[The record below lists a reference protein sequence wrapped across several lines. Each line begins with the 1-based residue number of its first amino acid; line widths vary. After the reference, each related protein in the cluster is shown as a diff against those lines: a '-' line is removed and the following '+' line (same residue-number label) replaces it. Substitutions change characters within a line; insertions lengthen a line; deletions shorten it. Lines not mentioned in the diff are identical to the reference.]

1 MFCSHEFLI
10 LTDSTAV
17 YIAEVY
23 VHVYVER
30 VVCCVLYKSEEL
42 AGIIKRGL
50 YIFFLKCEIIRNS

>member
-23 VHVYVER
+23 VHVFVER
-30 VVCCVLYKSEEL
+30 VVCCVLNKSEEL
-42 AGIIKRGL
+42 AGIIKRRL
-50 YIFFLKCEIIRNS
+50 YIFFEI